1 MCSTLRHI
9 VHIDL
14 DSFFVSV
21 ERLGNPSLLGKPV
34 LIGGAADRGVVASC
48 SYEAR
53 KYGIHSAMPMRTA
66 RRLCPHALI
75 IGGNYDAYSRASKL
89 VTQIIHESV
98 PLYEKTSIDEFY
110 LDLTGMDRF
119 FGCYKLAS
127 QLRQTIMHETG
138 LPISFGLS
146 SNKTVSKI
154 ATGEAKPNGQLYIPH
169 GSEKTFLAPLLVRK
183 IPMIGEKACETLL
196 KIGIHKVGELQKQSL
211 ENLQRIFGKMGLMM
225 WQKAHGI
232 DHSDVIPSHGRK
244 SISGEHTF
252 HTDSL
257 DIKIM
262 EQLLISISEQLTY
275 RLRKE
280 HTVASCLA
288 VKIRYANFETFSQ
301 QMSISPTSSDHV
313 LFPLIKQ
320 LFARA
325 LENGRPVRL
334 IGVRLSNLSADTYQ
348 TNLFNN
354 DAKNL
359 PLYQTLDKL
368 NSRYGTKTI
377 CRAATMGISTREFN
391 PFNGR
396 SAD

>member
-1 MCSTLRHI
+1 MISLPRHI
-9 VHIDL
+9 MHIDL

-21 ERLGNPSLLGKPV
+21 ERLNDSSLLGKPV

-66 RRLCPHALI
+66 RRLCPHAI
-75 IGGNYDAYSRASKL
+75 VIGGNYDAYSKASKL

-110 LDLTGMDRF
+110 IDLTGMDRF
-119 FGCYKLAS
+119 FGCYRLAS
-127 QLRQTIMHETG
+127 ELRQRIMRETG

-146 SNKTVSKI
+146 ANKTVSKI

-169 GSEKTFLAPLLVRK
+169 GTEKAFLAPLPVRK

-196 KIGIHKVGELQKQSL
+196 KIGIHKVSDLQCQSL
-211 ENLQRIFGKMGLMM
+211 ENLQRLFGKMGRMM
-225 WQKAHGI
+225 WEKARGI
-232 DHSDVIPSHGRK
+232 DHSVIVPSHGRK

-257 DIKIM
+257 DVKMM
-262 EQLLISISEQLTY
+262 EQLLISTSEQLTY

-280 HTVASCLA
+280 HSVASCLA
-288 VKIRYANFETFSQ
+288 VKIRYSNFETFSQ

-313 LFPLIKQ
+313 LFPLIRQ
-320 LFARA
+320 LFAKA
-325 LENGRPVRL
+325 LEDGRPVRL
-334 IGVRLSNLSADTYQ
+334 IGVRLSNLSGDTYQ
-348 TNLFNN
+348 TNLFND
-354 DAKNL
+354 DAKTL

-377 CRAATMGISTREFN
+377 CRAATMGISSREFN
-391 PFNGR
+391 PFNGK